1 MMKVID
7 LAGRPI
13 RVSDLEA
20 AIKEADRFRNQY
32 HEDPRF
38 AELDKRLRAYWE
50 DFYQKLIVLR
60 G

>member
-1 MMKVID
+1 MIKVID

-13 RVSDLEA
+13 RVDDLEA
-20 AIKEADRFRNQY
+20 AIKQADSFRNQH

-50 DFYQKLIVLR
+50 DFYQKLILLR
-60 G
+60 